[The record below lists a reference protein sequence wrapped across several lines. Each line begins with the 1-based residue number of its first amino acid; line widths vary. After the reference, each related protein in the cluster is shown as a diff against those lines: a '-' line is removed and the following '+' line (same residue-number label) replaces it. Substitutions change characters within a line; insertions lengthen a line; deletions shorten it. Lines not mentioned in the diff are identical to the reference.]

1 MDKEKIF
8 DPELDE
14 MLAALSRDEMSEARA
29 ANTPQEQIEHL
40 AVVKEATLL
49 RKEISCNTEDNTPDE
64 ETSWL
69 KRKDTNGQFIKDC
82 LGILA
87 VPVFGLIGVVV
98 GNKIQSSTQLKI
110 AEANNAAR
118 ERQLKQ
124 LMHYEET
131 DSLSKHELDI
141 INGLNK

>member
-1 MDKEKIF
+1 MDKIF
-8 DPELDE
+8 DPELDG
-14 MLAALSRDEMSEARA
+14 MLAELASDKMSEARA
-29 ANTPQEQIEHL
+29 ANTPQEQLDHL

-49 RKEISCNTEDNTPDE
+49 RKEISCNIEDDAPDE
-64 ETSWL
+64 ETPWL

-110 AEANNAAR
+110 AAMNNASR
-118 ERQLKQ
+118 EQQLKQ
-124 LMHYEET
+124 LMHYEEN
-131 DSLSKHELDI
+131 DSLSKHEIEIL
-141 INGLNK
+141 NGLNK

>member
-1 MDKEKIF
+1 MDKIF
-8 DPELDE
+8 DPELDG
-14 MLAALSRDEMSEARA
+14 MLAELASDKMSEARA
-29 ANTPQEQIEHL
+29 ANTPQEQLEHL

-49 RKEISCNTEDNTPDE
+49 RKEISCNIEDDTPDE

-98 GNKIQSSTQLKI
+98 GNKIQSGTQLKI
-110 AEANNAAR
+110 TEANNAAR

-131 DSLSKHELDI
+131 DSLSKHEIEIL
-141 INGLNK
+141 NGLNK

>member
-14 MLAALSRDEMSEARA
+14 MLANLSKDSMAEARA
-29 ANTPQEQIEHL
+29 ANTPQEQIGHL
-40 AVVKEATLL
+40 EVVEKATLL
-49 RKEISCNTEDNTPDE
+49 RKEISCNIEDDIPEE

-69 KRKDTNGQFIKDC
+69 KRKETNGQFIKDC

-98 GNKIQSSTQLKI
+98 GNKIQSGTQLKI
-110 AEANNAAR
+110 TAMNNASR
-118 ERQLKQ
+118 EQQLKQ
-124 LMHYEET
+124 LMRYEEN
-131 DSLSKHELDI
+131 DSLSKHEIEIL
-141 INGLNK
+141 NGLNK